1 MTDGDIGQRENS
13 GNAPNISTKA
23 EWVHDVLPT
32 ARLRMVASVEGS
44 RESERLPWTQY
55 ANAGGTVIVT
65 RIDQCG
71 LGTSTSVI
79 LLPE

>member
-1 MTDGDIGQRENS
+1 MTDGDIGQRENRR
-13 GNAPNISTKA
+13 NASNISTKA

-44 RESERLPWTQY
+44 RDSERLPWPQY
-55 ANAGGTVIVT
+55 ANAGGKAIVAS
-65 RIDQCG
+65 INQCG
-71 LGTSTSVI
+71 LGTSTSMI